1 MILTDVQKVTI
12 KTLFDITGATSLAY
26 SIGGRI
32 MLDIGNVVDVVKV
45 DNLPLMYSSMI
56 IGIVWAIINGYVKVN
71 KWVVEKRERT
81 QQLRHQQYLHDVE
94 MRRKEMEL
102 QRDINELNK
111 LERELLSVDKKLL
124 AGRIG
129 YMIKD
134 DDLYGEAFEAEN
146 KHQSLLMLLI
156 EKQKERD
163 ALKNKLDASKHQ

>member
-1 MILTDVQKVTI
+1 MILNDVQIKTI
-12 KTLFDITGATSLAY
+12 KTLFDITGATSLMY
-26 SIGGRI
+26 SIGGTLA
-32 MLDIGNVVDVVKV
+32 MDIGKTFDVVKV

-71 KWVVEKRERT
+71 KWVVEKRERS
-81 QQLRHQQYLHDVE
+81 QQLRHQQYLHEVE
-94 MRRKEMEL
+94 MKRKEMEL

-111 LERELLSVDKKLL
+111 LERELSSVDKKLL

-146 KHQSLLMLLI
+146 KHQALLMLLI
-156 EKQKERD
+156 EKQKQRD
-163 ALKNKLDASKHQ
+163 SMKHKIGSSKHQ

>member
-1 MILTDVQKVTI
+1 
-12 KTLFDITGATSLAY
+12 
-26 SIGGRI
+26 
-32 MLDIGNVVDVVKV
+32 
-45 DNLPLMYSSMI
+45 
-56 IGIVWAIINGYVKVN
+56 
-71 KWVVEKRERT
+71 
-81 QQLRHQQYLHDVE
+81 
-94 MRRKEMEL
+94 
-102 QRDINELNK
+102 LNK